1 VPLDLAGILLEAG
14 AVSEEQMERALAHQ
28 RQMSGALDT
37 ALLELALVPRR
48 ELAGYLSRASGLP
61 PPPSGEFEPDPR
73 ARRVFPARVA
83 ERHGL
88 APFRLEGKELSL
100 LATYPVD
107 LAALD
112 EISFMLSLRL
122 VPHVAPEWQVR
133 TLLVNV
139 YGGTL
144 SERFAALAQ
153 GASEPPGAP
162 EEPAPLTPEP
172 AAPAQ
177 AIEPPG
183 APEEPAPV
191 APEPAAPAQ
200 AIEPPGAPE
209 EPAPVAPEPA
219 APAQAGAPPGA
230 PEEPAPLILDQPVV
244 SASQEVASPEGTA
257 PAAEPEL
264 ASLEATAPAA
274 EPAPPEEAL
283 VTAEDDFDIWFEED
297 VPIEESAAGAPAAAP
312 TAAPAAAPS
321 AQDRPPASPSSTSG
335 ASPPRPPTAT
345 EPAATEPET
354 WTSSGPPDAPPHWT
368 RQEALSALEAAR
380 SRDEVVTVALRY
392 LRDFFEASA
401 VFAVTRSQLAGHDGM
416 GWPGARELCRRIRLA
431 PRDAPMLAA
440 VLATKAPFLGAVA
453 PERGNDD
460 LLASLGRRSPRL
472 ALAYPVLLRDRP
484 VCILYADNGEKPVS
498 PRRLG
503 DLLLVMGSLG
513 GALERVL
520 RDAKRSRAPAA
531 QSLAGASEAA
541 AAPAA
546 APSAQNRPPASPA
559 AAPSA
564 QNRPPASPSLSS
576 GASPPRPPIPIPIPD
591 PTSTAREPAPS
602 APVPE
607 ALAVPSPFDVA
618 EAVRRLCLTPAGSDA
633 RKLLLARIVRHG
645 PDAAAALRDVFPGPV
660 DASGGDAE
668 LTAIEERGPVLSAL
682 HALGTVAAPFLVA
695 LLLDPVR
702 ERRRWAALLLGRI
715 GDPAAFLPLAETA
728 LDADPELTAAAIAA
742 LAGVRRHPD
751 FRPVLERLRRELAMA
766 EADRPARAAHAL
778 GALGDAEAIPL
789 LVQALEASGPVA
801 EASARALTL
810 LTARQFGHDTAAWI
824 SWWKAHR
831 SARRSDWLFESL
843 VDPDPAVRSAA
854 AAALRLA
861 ASPKPPLDYR
871 ADASPREREDAARA
885 WRAWWEEQ
893 RLET

>member
-48 ELAGYLSRASGLP
+48 DLAGYLSRASGLP

-177 AIEPPG
+177 ASEPPG
-183 APEEPAPV
+183 APEEPAPLT
-191 APEPAAPAQ
+191 PEPAAPAQ
-200 AIEPPGAPE
+200 AS
-209 EPAPVAPEPA
+209 
-219 APAQAGAPPGA
+219 APPGA

-345 EPAATEPET
+345 EPAATEGET
-354 WTSSGPPDAPPHWT
+354 WTSSEPPDAPPHWT
-368 RQEALSALEAAR
+368 RQEALSALETAR

-546 APSAQNRPPASPA
+546 QSRPPASPA
-559 AAPSA
+559 
-564 QNRPPASPSLSS
+564 LSS
-576 GASPPRPPIPIPIPD
+576 GASPPRPPIPIPTPD

-668 LTAIEERGPVLSAL
+668 LTAVEERGPVLSAL

-695 LLLDPVR
+695 LLLDHVP

-728 LDADPELTAAAIAA
+728 LDPDPELTAAAIAA

-766 EADRPARAAHAL
+766 EADRPPRAAHAL